1 VSPSPLDRLVEEST
15 ASRFSGSLAPA
26 HGDELTWW
34 TRQSSPWDF
43 GFELGNHPTRIWVGE
58 YPRRTIV
65 GVAPAP
71 DFGGVDLS
79 SCYSRTSVARVLTFQ
94 DHRIESAMALQPNSQ
109 HARSAD
115 LDHRVVPFPTQ
126 HTPWVPTEPPAQPAL
141 RPARVSTHALR
152 QVAVLK
158 AAGRLSEVVDDLDHA
173 IQLALADGPR
183 GVVCDLSAVLKGA
196 EPVAVEVLATAG
208 RHVRDWPGIP
218 VAVACPDPQVREALR
233 AHPLGGHL
241 IVTESLFTALS
252 AVLATPTL
260 AIQSLHLAPHP
271 TAPRASRDFVTRALL
286 DLGLGRVIRFADL
299 LVSELVA
306 SSSVNVG
313 TDIDLSV
320 TWDRGALR
328 LTVQDHGPAPSS
340 RQPHPHL
347 DPHARVLAVV
357 AGLSRAFGVLPT
369 ADGGK
374 VVWAVLDAPQPRPS
388 TSNEMS
394 NSKDEPVENASIV
407 KAI

>member
-1 VSPSPLDRLVEEST
+1 M
-15 ASRFSGSLAPA
+15 
-26 HGDELTWW
+26 
-34 TRQSSPWDF
+34 
-43 GFELGNHPTRIWVGE
+43 
-58 YPRRTIV
+58 
-65 GVAPAP
+65 
-71 DFGGVDLS
+71 
-79 SCYSRTSVARVLTFQ
+79 ARVLTFQ
-94 DHRIESAMALQPNSQ
+94 DHRIESAMAQQPNSP

-126 HTPWVPTEPPAQPAL
+126 HTPWVPTEFPAQSAC

-241 IVTESLFTALS
+241 IVTESLFSALS
-252 AVLATPTL
+252 AVFSTPAL
-260 AIQSLHLAPHP
+260 VVERLRLAPHP
-271 TAPRASRDFVTRALL
+271 TAPRASRVFVTRTLL
-286 DLGLGRVIRFADL
+286 DWGLGRVIRFADL

-374 VVWAVLDAPQPRPS
+374 VVWAVLNAPQPRPS
-388 TSNEMS
+388 TSNQMS

>member
-1 VSPSPLDRLVEEST
+1 
-15 ASRFSGSLAPA
+15 
-26 HGDELTWW
+26 
-34 TRQSSPWDF
+34 
-43 GFELGNHPTRIWVGE
+43 
-58 YPRRTIV
+58 
-65 GVAPAP
+65 
-71 DFGGVDLS
+71 
-79 SCYSRTSVARVLTFQ
+79 
-94 DHRIESAMALQPNSQ
+94 
-109 HARSAD
+109 
-115 LDHRVVPFPTQ
+115 
-126 HTPWVPTEPPAQPAL
+126 
-141 RPARVSTHALR
+141 
-152 QVAVLK
+152 VAVLK

-208 RHVRDWPGIP
+208 RYVRDWPGIP
-218 VAVACPDPQVREALR
+218 LAVACPDPQVREALR

-241 IVTESLFTALS
+241 IVTESLFAALS

-271 TAPRASRDFVTRALL
+271 TAPRASRDFVTRTLL
-286 DLGLGRVIRFADL
+286 DWGLGRVIRFADL

-328 LTVQDHGPAPSS
+328 LTVQDHGPALSH
-340 RQPHPHL
+340 QPYPHL

-374 VVWAVLDAPQPRPS
+374 VVWAVLDAPQPCPS

-394 NSKDEPVENASIV
+394 NSQRRAR
-407 KAI
+407 